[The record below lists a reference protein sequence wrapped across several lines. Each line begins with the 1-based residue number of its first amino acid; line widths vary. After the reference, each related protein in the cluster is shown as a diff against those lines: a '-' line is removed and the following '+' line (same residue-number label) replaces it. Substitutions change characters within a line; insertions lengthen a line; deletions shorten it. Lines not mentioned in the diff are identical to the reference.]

1 MKAALLFDFVVD
13 KANKTILIKREFAAG
28 RSLVWDA
35 YTKSE
40 LLDQWWAPKPW
51 RSKTKKMDFREGGE
65 WHYAMV
71 GPEGE
76 EHWALAKYLRINPK
90 TSFTVKDSFADSEGH
105 VNKELPE
112 SNWEMK
118 FSDQDDRTLVE
129 GRLSYDSL
137 EQLEATIQMGFKEG
151 LSQAMENLDALLPSL
166 K

>member
-51 RSKTKKMDFREGGE
+51 KSKTKKMDFREGGE

-76 EHWALAKYLRINPK
+76 EHWALAKYLRISPK
-90 TSFTVKDSFADSEGH
+90 TNFTVKDSFADAEGK
-105 VNKELPE
+105 VNTTMPE
-112 SNWEMK
+112 STWNVK
-118 FSDQDDRTLVE
+118 FSDHGDHTLVE
-129 GRLSYDSL
+129 NHLSYDSL

-151 LSQAMENLDALLPSL
+151 LTMAMENLDSLLASM

>member
-13 KANKTILIKREFAAG
+13 KANKTILVKREFAAD

-51 RSKTKKMDFREGGE
+51 KSKTKKMDFREGGS
-65 WHYAMV
+65 WLYAMV

-76 EHWALAKYLRINPK
+76 EHWALAKYQRINPK
-90 TSFTVKDSFADSEGH
+90 TDFTVKDSFADAEGN
-105 VNKELPE
+105 VNKQLPE
-112 SNWEMK
+112 SIWNVK
-118 FSDQDDRTLVE
+118 FSDHGNNTLVE
-129 GRLSYDSL
+129 NQLSYDTL
-137 EQLEATIQMGFKEG
+137 EQLEEIIKMGFKEG
-151 LSQAMENLDALLPSL
+151 LTMAMENLDSLLASM

>member
-13 KANKTILIKREFAAG
+13 KANKTILVKREFAAG

-51 RSKTKKMDFREGGE
+51 RSKTKKMDFREGGA

-90 TSFTVKDSFADSEGH
+90 TNYTVKDSFADAEGN

-112 SNWEMK
+112 STWNVT
-118 FSDQDDRTLVE
+118 FSDHGDHTLVE
-129 GRLSYDSL
+129 NHLSYDTL
-137 EQLEATIQMGFKEG
+137 EQLEEIIKMGFKEG
-151 LSQAMENLDALLPSL
+151 LSMAMENLDSLLASL